1 MEYTQKNKEEIKV
14 KIIKTLSIL
23 IFIAFILGCEKE
35 KNLFKEKV
43 LIRRDTKYSKDVEV
57 YRIKYLSDG
66 LEIGGYIIKP
76 KEINGKLPVII
87 YNRGGNRNFS
97 LVDQNLKHLEY
108 LASNGYIV
116 AASQY
121 RGNIYS
127 EGREEFGGEDI
138 NDVLNLINII
148 KKLSYVDKRNL
159 FMLGISRGG
168 MMNYIASRKTDE
180 INAMAV
186 VCGNT
191 DISQL
196 YEEREDKMKRI
207 LEDLIGGDPKEKTKE
222 YKERSAYYWADEINT
237 PVIIFHGEKDWRVD
251 VSQAKKLSEELINYG
266 KDHRLIIYPD
276 VGHSMGYHWAEV
288 DKQILEWF
296 ERYKK

>member
-1 MEYTQKNKEEIKV
+1 M
-14 KIIKTLSIL
+14 KIIKNLSVI
-23 IFIAFILGCEKE
+23 IFIVFILGCGKE
-35 KNLFKEKV
+35 KNLFEEKELV
-43 LIRRDTKYSKDVEV
+43 RRDTKYSDEIEV
-57 YRIKYLSDG
+57 HRIKYLSDG

-76 KEINGKLPVII
+76 KKIDEKLPVII

-97 LVDQNLKHLEY
+97 LVDQSLKHLEY

-127 EGREEFGGEDI
+127 GGRDEFGGEDI
-138 NDVLNLINII
+138 NDILNLIDIV
-148 KKLSYVDKRNL
+148 KRLPYVDKENI

-191 DISQL
+191 DITQL
-196 YEEREDKMKRI
+196 YEERADKMKRI
-207 LEDLIGGDPKEKTKE
+207 LEDLIGGSPKEKPKE
-222 YKERSAYYWADEINT
+222 YEERSAYYWANEIDT

-251 VSQAKKLSEELINYG
+251 VSQAKKLSQKLMEYNKEYKLV
-266 KDHRLIIYPD
+266 IYPD
-276 VGHSMGYHWAEV
+276 VGHSMAHHWDEV
-288 DKQILEWF
+288 DKQMFEWF
-296 ERYKK
+296 EKYKK